1 MPRVDVLDEER
12 NGQGWF
18 FFFFF
23 FKERLIFINQEKGTS
38 QATIKGIHKNYH
50 RGVHKSPP

>member
-12 NGQGWF
+12 NGQGW